1 MARANM
7 SMVGGPPT
15 STGLPAEVMVDS
27 MEVGAI
33 SALLTFLGLPLR
45 GTVGIPT
52 ILQERAGCVRAEQ
65 GAPSASTVELPIHI
79 SDSDMPLT
87 SGAECRT

>member
-52 ILQERAGCVRAEQ
+52 MLQERAGCVRAEQ